1 MPRAHHLHDL
11 RIVMQ
16 ELDVDVLANVR
27 GGIFGLLGGLL
38 ANRPLLGG
46 LLRGGL
52 GNAGGL
58 TGGGLTGGPGP
69 STSGAPMGGNPSAA
83 AATGPSPA
91 ATAMQPQRASGGCG
105 S

>member
-1 MPRAHHLHDL
+1 
-11 RIVMQ
+11 MQ
-16 ELDVDVLANVR
+16 ELDAEDLATVR

-52 GNAGGL
+52 GSMG
-58 TGGGLTGGPGP
+58 TG
-69 STSGAPMGGNPSAA
+69 GAPMGGNPSAA
-83 AATGPSPA
+83 AAAPSAGGPATGAA
-91 ATAMQPQRASGGCG
+91 ATQPTRASGGCG

>member
-1 MPRAHHLHDL
+1 
-11 RIVMQ
+11 MQ
-16 ELDVDVLANVR
+16 ELDGDVLASVR

-52 GNAGGL
+52 GNAGGM
-58 TGGGLTGGPGP
+58 TGGSAP
-69 STSGAPMGGNPSAA
+69 SAGGAPMGAT
-83 AATGPSPA
+83 TGPSPSA
-91 ATAMQPQRASGGCG
+91 ATMQPTRASGGCG